1 MSEGEQ
7 QYSGVSSEAVA
18 KATGRDWDQWL
29 EFLDGLGA
37 VDLSHK
43 EIVALVAGPGELDNG
58 WWQQSVTVGYEQA
71 RGLRVI
77 GQTSTAG
84 FQIGVQ
90 KTLPVPVE
98 AAWRLVADAPG
109 RDLWLGGVDGL
120 EFRRGEKYRTAD
132 GVWGEVRSAVP
143 GQRVRLTWGS
153 PELEQQSTLQVT
165 LVASGAKTSV
175 RFHQEG
181 LSNLEERESMRSH
194 WRQVLGM
201 LSELAESGK
210 GYRI

>member
-1 MSEGEQ
+1 MLSQAFRVVSGADPASRIGIILGKHSCICAIVSGSKLRGLTVSEGEQ

-37 VDLSHK
+37 ADLSHK

-98 AAWRLVADAPG
+98 AAWRLVADAP
-109 RDLWLGGVDGL
+109 
-120 EFRRGEKYRTAD
+120 
-132 GVWGEVRSAVP
+132 
-143 GQRVRLTWGS
+143 
-153 PELEQQSTLQVT
+153 
-165 LVASGAKTSV
+165 
-175 RFHQEG
+175 
-181 LSNLEERESMRSH
+181 
-194 WRQVLGM
+194 
-201 LSELAESGK
+201 
-210 GYRI
+210 